1 MANVTYANPFGS
13 FVEGQSRG
21 LEDAVRAGTAARQ
34 FRDSDVNADFM
45 KWYAPLRREEATTSL
60 AKNQAETGQAQLGL
74 NQGLF
79 KNYTGVAGLG
89 PGAEEPL
96 LNHLRNVYGIDP
108 SKLRYGDYNDFLRR
122 SGGASGDYPFQFV
135 ADPYAIQ
142 AGGAGS
148 RRLLPAEIGGVQGQ
162 QQPPAFDPFGAAT
175 GHIPGF
181 GAAPAGGSQEQAV
194 SQDERELQNTMG
206 SLNNPSN
213 PQSPLYKPPQAMQQP
228 QMMQQPKSIWADE
241 RQSAGGGINLGNT
254 NPRVNSATGGF

>member
-1 MANVTYANPFGS
+1 MANITYANPFGS
-13 FVEGQSRG
+13 YVEGQSRG

-45 KWYAPLRREEATTSL
+45 KWYAPLRREEATTGL
-60 AKNQAETGQAQLGL
+60 ARSQAETGQTQLAL

-108 SKLRYGDYNDFLRR
+108 SKLRYEDYNDFLRR

-148 RRLLPAEIGGVQGQ
+148 RRLLPAEISGVQGQ
-162 QQPPAFDPFGAAT
+162 QHIPEFNAFNDAT

-181 GAAPAGGSQEQAV
+181 GAPSP
-194 SQDERELQNTMG
+194 NTQ
-206 SLNNPSN
+206 PS
-213 PQSPLYKPPQAMQQP
+213 PTMPPQQGINLNAPPQQHAP
-228 QMMQQPKSIWADE
+228 QMQQPKSIWADE
-241 RQSAGGGINLGNT
+241 YNPAPANGGGINLGRT
-254 NPRVNSATGGF
+254 NPRVNSVTGGF